1 MERSVAAP
9 TYSNLIP
16 ENCPQ
21 TVTQVEVESKRNAQ
35 WLEQSPGKL
44 HNKHDG
50 QLKPLAIKDQI
61 IMKYARIY
69 HAEQNINELL
79 EKRRGHTTVNHHL
92 FNPSQYK
99 PTKFY
104 SSMNYD
110 MSVPC
115 KYLGGKPVPS
125 KGEINIEVCVK
136 PTCTSIDHTIHK
148 QCRTVTR
155 AYRSEL
161 VVQLG
166 TTKGKLYQSNTHRPN
181 RDVIKLQKN
190 DVAEQKT
197 LGITSLRVEHD
208 THIPIDI
215 VIANDSDKSIAPN
228 MEMGRDS
235 NDCPSRVNEYQSEDN
250 SVLWGANHLLT
261 TAQPQ
266 ELENITKVMSKS
278 LTDGSKIGLRS
289 DIMVINHDQAIHLL
303 KNEKSS
309 HLCLNMNS
317 QTLKH
322 TKDTFK
328 PNECVNTLTKLDEYT
343 TSRSNGVIGLNS
355 ETTNDS
361 NDNYDLRKVKSN
373 DGLAMGFLSESVL
386 YKCTN
391 DSKPKIA
398 RNVLYDTDVKRD
410 RPNKACDTPTTFDN
424 KYRNNEPDLT
434 DYVRVTTKDY
444 NSRTDDEP
452 GARVPAD
459 DKRVVSYDFLGKIDN
474 DPGRCHGD
482 CSDTDDERSSIDNVR
497 VATDYEQIAAEDEK
511 ETPNFKGEMASK
523 GLNCL
528 NCMPSLGYNENLSSS
543 KIGINLHGDQR
554 RVWNAVHSKMVFNT
568 DKDECSNECQQIH
581 DSGLLEHTSAVVCA
595 QGLRNFLED
604 ANLSETIV
612 YIENENDVMESISEM
627 SNSYLPA
634 IGHSELQIK
643 TNLLTSYEVLKSD
656 NDVTYEHGEE
666 IIIEKSNMAIQQPGS
681 QIPIMSSPLFTDM
694 LNSNQLT
701 QSIADAQNMDHIV
714 EEKQIDEEKVSPVD
728 GARDGSLSRTTTK
741 LECEETLCKQK
752 GFTHNDPLAE
762 EGSSIDSDMHGSV
775 CSKKCTS
782 DSGYSITV
790 HSHESRRNY
799 STDTEFESIREDA
812 NTDNTEDSNGS
823 SESEYET
830 ASSNFKYS
838 DVSDFENDVDEDP
851 KMPLPVVTINVEM
864 ATPPEFAFRPQ
875 SRVVERGST
884 AKFICVLK
892 GCPKP
897 EVTWFNHGII
907 LRDSKKH
914 RSYEG
919 IENMFVLEVTDVDP
933 SDAGEYVCTA
943 SNSEGRI
950 YASAELSIEE
960 LTLPIEQQQEPYFM
974 NRLEDLT
981 AFPGTDIQF
990 CCQVG
995 GNSAPQILW
1004 FHNGIGLKRCERFS
1018 FSRSDDGRCTLR
1030 ITSIKADD
1038 EGEVACVA
1046 SNVLGRATCCAYL
1059 NVKEY
1064 SKFTH
1069 EEHTDGNSNSV
1080 EQNVESL
1087 HHTTPY
1093 VPNIVA
1099 IEGTSTKFK
1108 CSVIG
1113 NPKPSVTWHKDGH
1126 AIDQTMHAAS
1136 HYHILEEGYTHTLEI
1151 PKTQDSDAGHYYCT
1165 VSNKTGAVVCSC
1177 FLLVNDRKDNNC
1189 VVSSVISPMTIS
1201 SKVTTVT
1208 RPIDE
1213 AGKKMVEPR
1222 VTINNAYQNIKGS
1235 DQDLVSSEKQQKSI
1249 LTLELER
1256 NTKIDDCCTAN
1267 EVEMISNN
1275 GAILKDQSQNE
1286 DVCHVKLS
1294 DSVTL
1299 QCITPGMNIN
1309 IGRNINPDKTSNDN
1323 CTQYRVDDSF
1333 IQPFMGE
1340 VNFTPINLATHLQS
1354 DYVYQR
1360 SYDGDNSCATDDSTD
1375 STDQL
1380 LYSLQMAQNSV
1391 EVDSDDDL
1399 LHVVG
1404 YQNSTRNRL
1413 FNNTSDPDL
1422 DMERAI
1428 RLSEKVDTC
1437 MDIVNTVLNLASL
1450 DNEGEKELRMRL
1462 EELRSGLSSSGS
1474 STTDDQESSV
1484 NSLTS
1489 RSNCNTS
1496 LSIDEHLLSVDSK
1509 DIEPINPQD
1518 VSLESEI
1525 SDIESLNRSSSCLNM
1540 EYVSSPLKNQRMQG
1554 YKQDPSFPEMAAHLL
1569 NIHNPYEMIRKVEA
1583 ENKDTSIEM
1592 MADVLSSQ
1600 IVIEGLSNY
1609 SKCKKNIS
1617 NIPTKKAIGCKA
1629 GTTNIKTASNTNYLK
1644 AIGSFADKVV
1654 AEILIDAALRIKDIT
1669 QSRHSYHTKE
1679 KMKGLNLP
1687 YDHANN
1693 LPQQLLN
1700 ELIKEASE
1708 KTSQKNKLDQ
1718 EIFNDLLHEIMLQAV
1733 VSEILKTRTP
1743 TLIHWNQQICKEN
1756 TLQNNEHEETGKN
1769 NDAILKKL
1777 NSDFQ
1782 MPLHLVDVSAPIPTS
1797 RQCDRYSIS
1806 IEKGSVSDLRK
1817 NEKEKEILSI
1827 NIESLDNPEKMSTCI
1842 TAPEPKLMV
1851 PNFTQGLEMEEPIS
1865 ANLRKVKARNI
1876 LSGFLGNAMLLE
1888 QQKLKPT
1895 VKLSR
1900 SQSDRTQR
1908 PILQL
1913 HGNLKT
1919 ELKEPKGLLK
1929 RSFSERR
1936 GQGIKFQQENE
1947 KEVKAS
1953 ESKTT
1958 SPVKSEQVIL
1968 PQENNVGNSETLKRS
1983 SAAQELPLAVTIQE
1997 PNTMKTEDQQLNLVS
2012 TEEPK
2017 HNNLERKKSEESDDQ
2032 KVPQKSS
2039 ISRSMSARIPVR
2051 RKSHSFIRKDPR
2063 YLSWQANNLPFQ
2075 KEDTSSNRCRSV
2087 PNRTQS
2093 LFLPRSQFQQDQIV
2107 KEKNNKQN
2115 VIHEIATEQTKDKYI
2130 EEFCITND
2138 VSVLFME
2145 ENKDRDNKNMKELTI
2160 HNKDIINEHVTIQNG
2175 QKHNDYVKD
2184 DKREKPEVLKDEFSV
2199 TKRPIRA
2206 NRSDRPISSLINMF
2220 ETTIKSSPRS
2230 SKVQEFGLTF
2240 KLDEKAKKAR
2250 SVNRSQSMLCRKKEN
2265 IVNVKMDNRLSMD
2278 GSVHL
2283 SQLDTLNI
2291 CKDIIY
2297 QESVEKPDKKLV
2309 VYNELEHSSSGLT
2322 VPPTKSVSN
2331 NNELN
2336 VDNDVILAT
2345 PVQQDDD
2352 DVFSLPVT
2360 NNSSCEEE
2368 PLYTKSRSLSSIELQ
2383 QPEYNSESSDFE
2395 GAPTFRQTI
2404 SPVTVKDGDPAR
2416 LDVGVIGNPDPDIKW
2431 FKDGKELTEDQHY
2444 QYVLDEN
2451 DVWSLILAEAT
2462 PSDSGEY
2469 TCQAQNCHG
2478 SVSCTGYLKV
2488 EDDVANITE
2497 AELLLELRESS
2508 ISNNQDNETVAR
2520 LLKEHQENK
2529 TRNGSVSTSGAEDEM
2544 FCQYTVLDN
2553 YHNDRLSVQQGD
2565 KVEILETQSNEI
2577 WLIKHVDSSM
2587 IGYIPVSLLE
2597 KLDEEDSVKAKR
2609 NSVKLAIK
2617 ELFPDIATPTENMYE
2632 KKLKRK
2638 MSAKER
2644 LLAMR
2649 QISDQDD
2656 SRDTFDMCVAIA
2668 SYTPDEDDSD
2678 HIPLVEGQYVEI
2690 LDSDSAIEWLVQ
2702 TKPTKFNHPKRG
2714 WVPASHLMK
2723 DGSNMVPGQTESLNR
2738 MISRVIL
2745 DEGDADL
2752 VGSKKQEALIKRR
2765 YVLEEL
2771 LQTERTFVKNMLFCI
2786 ESYLPLMD
2794 EQNAPPAVKG
2804 KKDVLFLNFEKI
2816 CEFHKNIFVK
2826 ELEECGN
2833 DAYSVGRAFIKW
2845 QCNFEYHVQYCK
2857 NKPKSES
2864 CLTPVVKA
2872 CFDDYLRSKG
2882 IIDKFSLSDYL
2893 IKPIQRIT
2901 KYQLLLKEVVKY
2913 TSRAKEDCIELEM
2926 ALNVMMQVPKRANDL
2941 MHISLIEGF
2950 QGNINDL
2957 GKLYR
2962 QEDFTV
2968 WTGKQKGRGKERHVF
2983 LFKDQIMLTKI
2994 KKDPRS
3000 EGFTYAYK
3008 NHMTIPGIGMT
3019 EESRDER
3026 CFELWYG
3033 KASSSLSMTLQ
3044 AKTKYVK
3051 EAWVKEIRSL
3061 LEQKQMEMLE
3071 AKASVERIYGT
3082 LSNSSLLSKSSES
3095 LTFNETPSQQLTSDL
3110 GATFSLSVPDRLH
3123 GDSFTSID
3131 SDTPPQNDCKELE
3144 VGALYEMSD
3153 DFIAG
3158 GLCGLELSKGEIV
3171 KLVETE
3177 NNNVCIVQSMPSPG
3191 CCNGEEGSVP
3201 PYLLRRRKSVEEP
3214 VSIVEKPE
3222 NLSVNV
3228 GDYAKFICTFSGMPT
3243 PTADWYFKG
3252 HVLENTKR
3260 IHADNGL
3267 WVSSVTITNVKG
3279 EDSGKYRCVI
3289 SNAIS
3294 TKSCTANL
3302 HVAYVWE
3309 SQCTDAIECPD
3320 DVLQEFDDDTVTW
3333 LPDNSPSIATDQLLT
3348 GPFEMG

>member
-1108 CSVIG
+1108 CSVI
-1113 NPKPSVTWHKDGH
+1113 
-1126 AIDQTMHAAS
+1126 
-1136 HYHILEEGYTHTLEI
+1136 
-1151 PKTQDSDAGHYYCT
+1151 
-1165 VSNKTGAVVCSC
+1165 
-1177 FLLVNDRKDNNC
+1177 DRKDNNC
-1189 VVSSVISPMTIS
+1189 V
-1201 SKVTTVT
+1201 
-1208 RPIDE
+1208 
-1213 AGKKMVEPR
+1213 
-1222 VTINNAYQNIKGS
+1222 
-1235 DQDLVSSEKQQKSI
+1235 
-1249 LTLELER
+1249 
-1256 NTKIDDCCTAN
+1256 
-1267 EVEMISNN
+1267 
-1275 GAILKDQSQNE
+1275 
-1286 DVCHVKLS
+1286 
-1294 DSVTL
+1294 
-1299 QCITPGMNIN
+1299 
-1309 IGRNINPDKTSNDN
+1309 
-1323 CTQYRVDDSF
+1323 
-1333 IQPFMGE
+1333 
-1340 VNFTPINLATHLQS
+1340 
-1354 DYVYQR
+1354 
-1360 SYDGDNSCATDDSTD
+1360 
-1375 STDQL
+1375 
-1380 LYSLQMAQNSV
+1380 MAQNSV

-3082 LSNSSLLSKSSES
+3082 LHQTRSCLRSASSISSLNSEQGTLSNSSLLSKSSES